1 MSATDFRRIDP
12 HDPDPDLLRQAA
24 AIIRRGGLVAF
35 PTETVYGLG
44 ANATDADAV
53 ARIYTAKNRPAS
65 DPVIVHIASID
76 MLAAVAIDIPDQAI
90 RLARAFWAGAL
101 TLVLNRHPSIPRIV
115 SAGGDT
121 VAVRMP
127 NHPVAL
133 GLIAAANVPIAAP
146 SANSFSRPSATTAQH
161 VLEDLGGRI
170 DMILDGG
177 ATPIGLESTI
187 IDLTG
192 DPVVL
197 RPGGVPLE
205 ALRSIVPDVQVRA
218 KYLDTAQ
225 TADAPGQMIK
235 HYSPRAELVLF
246 DGQPDAVIARIRS
259 EAQQRAA
266 NGQRVGILTRDQER
280 AAFDALPAQVITLGS
295 EPETIGAALFA
306 AIRDLDRSGVD
317 AILVRALDREGIG
330 LAIHDR
336 LVRAAEGRITHV
348 E

>member
-1 MSATDFRRIDP
+1 MSETDVRRIDP
-12 HDPDPDLLRQAA
+12 HDPDPNLLHEAA

-53 ARIYTAKNRPAS
+53 TRIYQAKNRPAS
-65 DPVIVHIASID
+65 DPVIVHIAAID
-76 MLAAVAIDIPDQAI
+76 MLAGVAVDIPDDAI

-101 TLVLNRHPSIPRIV
+101 TLVLKRHPDIPPIV
-115 SAGGDT
+115 SAGTDT

-127 NHPVAL
+127 GHPVAL
-133 GLIAAANVPIAAP
+133 GLIAAAGVPIAAP
-146 SANSFSRPSATTAQH
+146 SANTFSRPSPTTAQH
-161 VLEDLGGRI
+161 VLDDLAGRI

-187 IDLTG
+187 IDMTG
-192 DPVVL
+192 DPVIL

-205 ALRSIVPDVQVRA
+205 AVRAIVPGVGIRA
-218 KYLDTAQ
+218 KYLNVEQ

-235 HYSPRAELVLF
+235 HYSPRAQLILF
-246 DGQPDAVIARIRS
+246 DGQPDAVIARMQA
-259 EAQQRAA
+259 EARLRVE
-266 NGQRVGILTRDQER
+266 NGQTVGILTRNQER
-280 AAFDALPAQVITLGS
+280 GAFDTLPARVIALGAD
-295 EPETIGAALFA
+295 PETIGAALFA

-317 AILVRALDREGIG
+317 AILVRGFEREGIG
-330 LAIHDR
+330 LAIWDR
-336 LVRAAEGRITHV
+336 LVRAAEGRVIHV